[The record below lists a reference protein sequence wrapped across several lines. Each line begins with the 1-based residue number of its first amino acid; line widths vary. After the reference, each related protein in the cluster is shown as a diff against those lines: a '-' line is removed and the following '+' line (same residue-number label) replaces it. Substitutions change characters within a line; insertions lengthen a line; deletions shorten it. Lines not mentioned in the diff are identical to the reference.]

1 MPRLEREAR
10 ILLRCS
16 EAMLFDGRKIG
27 RCVEGNLQVA
37 QSPMGSLLLHVPIV
51 LISSLKN
58 GDTKRMTDVEI
69 DEAHSHTRY

>member
-10 ILLRCS
+10 RLLRCS
-16 EAMLFDGRKIG
+16 EAMLFDGRKIVG
-27 RCVEGNLQVA
+27 CVEGNLQVA

-58 GDTKRMTDVEI
+58 GDTNRMTDVEI
-69 DEAHSHTRY
+69 NEAHNHTRY